1 MALLTRDDYARI
13 IETCPVKG
21 QDEPIL
27 KALRYVNL
35 GYPVLL
41 YGPAGNGKT
50 TVAAH
55 ILNYLK
61 KGWVKFEATEGMTE
75 YHIIG
80 GFHPLS
86 MSSDPGAAKEFLYK
100 DGAVTRSLLENKNLL
115 IDEFTRAPSSAYSG
129 LFLLLSLGELP
140 LEYRE
145 LVLKKPDD
153 WVFIATANFGDD
165 GTFKLSSALKR
176 RFIPVPVGYPKR
188 ITEEKLVRE
197 AAPGL
202 PDPVVQVI
210 LDFAEGTREMWRKEK
225 VIPQGLAT
233 DGILKMA
240 RYCDLSMKEGT
251 DAKTAF
257 TDAALHQG
265 VIVADET
272 DPMSV
277 QLVQEFALNVAK
289 KLR

>member
-1 MALLTRDDYARI
+1 MTLLTRDDYARI
-13 IETCPVKG
+13 IETSPVKG

-27 KALRYVNL
+27 KALRYINL

-55 ILNYLK
+55 ILNCLK
-61 KGWVKFEATEGMTE
+61 KEWIKFEATEGMTE

-86 MSSDPGAAKEFLYK
+86 MSADPGAAKEFLYK
-100 DGAVTRSLLENKNLL
+100 DGAVTRALLENKNLL

-129 LFLLLSLGELP
+129 LFLLLSLGEMP

-145 LVLKKPDD
+145 QVLRKPDD

-176 RFIPVPVGYPKR
+176 RFVPIGVGYPKR
-188 ITEEKLVRE
+188 ITEERLVRE
-197 AAPGL
+197 VAAGL
-202 PDPVVQVI
+202 PDPVVQAI
-210 LDFAEGTREMWRKEK
+210 LDYAEGTREMWRKER

-233 DGILKMA
+233 DGVLKMA
-240 RYCDLSMKEGT
+240 RYCDLSMREGT
-251 DAKTAF
+251 DPKTAF
-257 TDAALHQG
+257 TDAALHQS
-265 VIVADET
+265 VIVGDET
-272 DPMSV
+272 DPLSL
-277 QLVQEFALNVAK
+277 QLVQELALTVAK
-289 KLR
+289 RLR